1 MRRRHPC
8 ENYRIEYLIV
18 GTVGLVSVLSLSNFS
33 RLLKTLDWMPIW
45 WKMKELIWC
54 ICLVEF
60 HQWLPTKKFYAWSIT
75 HYKAKA
81 FLFIE
86 DHLRKMLTVASPDL
100 IEFATVYGSSTMRV
114 FNFFELLSIQDWQ
127 IIEMETSTFMGSC
140 WVSLNCIDQSVV
152 KLAGI

>member
-1 MRRRHPC
+1 
-8 ENYRIEYLIV
+8 
-18 GTVGLVSVLSLSNFS
+18 
-33 RLLKTLDWMPIW
+33 
-45 WKMKELIWC
+45 
-54 ICLVEF
+54 
-60 HQWLPTKKFYAWSIT
+60 
-75 HYKAKA
+75 
-81 FLFIE
+81 
-86 DHLRKMLTVASPDL
+86 MLTVASPDL